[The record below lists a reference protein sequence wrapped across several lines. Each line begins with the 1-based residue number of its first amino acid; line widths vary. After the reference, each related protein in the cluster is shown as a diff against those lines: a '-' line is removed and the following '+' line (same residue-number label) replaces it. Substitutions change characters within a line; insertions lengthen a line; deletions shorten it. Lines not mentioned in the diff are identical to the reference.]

1 MSERLGPEPHEFQEQ
16 VIEAIGEIKAEL
28 DTEVTNENIEHKW
41 LKWLGVS
48 TAILSS
54 TAAVAATLGGYYA
67 NASSVSQSQASDKLT
82 QFQANSMKR
91 HVDES
96 VIIMLKAQQKP
107 VPNTIKQDLDKLAR
121 DRVKIKANATTLQ
134 AISQYDLRQHNYFS
148 YAITAL
154 QVGISLSA
162 IAVIARNRRIWYL
175 GMGLGTVGIAC
186 MIFAAASTSIAAP
199 VLSIHQSAKK

>member
-1 MSERLGPEPHEFQEQ
+1 
-16 VIEAIGEIKAEL
+16 
-28 DTEVTNENIEHKW
+28 
-41 LKWLGVS
+41 
-48 TAILSS
+48 
-54 TAAVAATLGGYYA
+54 
-67 NASSVSQSQASDKLT
+67 
-82 QFQANSMKR
+82 MKR

-107 VPNTIKQDLDKLAR
+107 IPNTIKQDLDKLAR
-121 DRVKIKANATTLQ
+121 DRVKIKADANTLQ

-199 VLSIHQSAKK
+199 IFTIHQSANK